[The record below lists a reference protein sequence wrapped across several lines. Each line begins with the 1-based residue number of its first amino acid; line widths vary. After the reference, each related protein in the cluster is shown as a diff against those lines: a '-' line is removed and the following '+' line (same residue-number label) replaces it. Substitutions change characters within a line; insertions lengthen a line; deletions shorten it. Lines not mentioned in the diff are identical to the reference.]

1 MSIRKDTIDKD
12 LPSGETA
19 PNPYIYQGNNFRTM
33 ERIQDERMYR
43 VGDKIEKSEYKPA
56 YADIKTGSHTYRS
69 EAIRGIHDKSLLN
82 TLYFSKA
89 NIKKVQNKL
98 RYTIFKLAQDKFVI
112 GEQQEITLLIV
123 MRSIYLQY
131 SRNLRT
137 NIKEQIAVLNQN
149 VVDELAPKVL
159 SNTKQY
165 YRYLEDANEPWKP
178 IERQQATSNKG
189 TRQLRLDTALGFGKT
204 DKQLIR

>member
-1 MSIRKDTIDKD
+1 MSIRKDTINKD
-12 LPSGETA
+12 LPSGEIG
-19 PNPYIYQGNNFRTM
+19 PNPYVFQGNNFRTL

-43 VGDKIEKSEYKPA
+43 VGDNFQKSEYKPA
-56 YADIKTGSHTYRS
+56 YADIKTGSHTYRNES
-69 EAIRGIHDKSLLN
+69 IRGIHDKSLLN

-98 RYTIFKLAQDKFVI
+98 RYTIYKMSQNNFVI
-112 GEQQEITLLIV
+112 GEQQEMTLLIV

-137 NIKEQIAVLNQN
+137 NIKEQIAQLNN
-149 VVDELAPKVL
+149 IVVDELAPKVL

-165 YRYLEDANEPWKP
+165 YRYLEDANEPWKV
-178 IERQQATSNKG
+178 IQRGQATSNKG
-189 TRQLRLDTALGFGKT
+189 TRQLRLDTALGFGKV
-204 DKQLIR
+204 DKQLFK